1 MIGTIISQYRI
12 LQVLGGGGMGV
23 VYKAEDIKLGRLV
36 ALKFLP
42 DDLAQDPESLERF
55 VREARAASALNHPN
69 ICTIYNIEEF
79 EGRRFIAME
88 LLEGGTL
95 KDIIAAG
102 PLEVEHIL
110 DLGIQIADA
119 LDAAHAKRII
129 HRDIKPAN
137 IFVTERGQAKILDFG
152 LAKQTGE
159 KRMSRGAGMTGCVA
173 DAVTAALDQN
183 LTTTGI
189 TLGTAA
195 YMSPEQVR
203 GKSLDARSDL
213 FSFGLVLYE
222 MATGYQAFSG
232 KTSGVLF
239 EAILNQMPLAP
250 IRLNPRIPPRLDEVI
265 QKCLEKDRELRYHSA
280 ADLRTDLKRIRRE
293 TQSGPTPSVTGL
305 APVPRPWW
313 RTRIAAAFG
322 ALALGLMIAAGTF
335 LLLRDTGAI
344 DSVAVLPFVNSTND
358 PQAEYLSDGITE
370 SLIDSLSR
378 SPSLRVMS
386 RSAVFH
392 YKGQTPDPRAVGRD
406 LGVRAV
412 LTGRVVQMGDNLSIR
427 VELVD
432 ARDSRNLWGE
442 QYNRKLSDILA
453 LQDEIAKDMYE
464 KLRTRLSGEEE
475 KRITKRYTENAE
487 AYQTYLKGLYFWN
500 RWTED
505 GFKKAI
511 EQYQAAVER
520 DPGYALAYTGLA
532 DSYMLL
538 GDLGY
543 LPAKEAWPKAKD
555 AAALALSKDE
565 SLAEAHISTA
575 LVKELYD
582 WDWKGAEQEFQRALE
597 LDPKSAAAY
606 HWYGEFLAKMGRFDE
621 AAQKLQRAQQ
631 LDSLSPMINAT
642 LGWLYFVTHQ
652 YERATEQLKK
662 TLDMDPNFAPA
673 RRTLEV
679 VYAQRGMHREALAEW
694 QKALTLAGNPEL
706 AASLEH
712 DFTTSGYQGLLRDWN
727 EGLKAIAQGGY
738 VSPYGIAQSH
748 ARLGEKAPALE
759 WLARA
764 YNERDSRLVALK
776 VDPCFDALRSDPKFQ
791 DLLRRIGLPQ

>member
-1 MIGTIISQYRI
+1 MIGKIISQYRI
-12 LQVLGGGGMGV
+12 IEVLGGGGMGV

-55 VREARAASALNHPN
+55 AREARAASALNHPN

-79 EGRRFIAME
+79 QGRRFIAME
-88 LLEGGTL
+88 LMEGGTL
-95 KDIIAAG
+95 KDVVAG
-102 PLEVEHIL
+102 GALDLEHIL

-119 LDAAHAKRII
+119 LDAAHAKGIV

-152 LAKQTGE
+152 LAKQTAD
-159 KRMSRGAGMTGCVA
+159 KRLVGGAGISA
-173 DAVTAALDQN
+173 AITAPLGEN

-203 GKSLDARSDL
+203 GKELDARSDL

-222 MATGYQAFSG
+222 MATGLPAFTG
-232 KTSGVLF
+232 KTSGLVF
-239 EAILNQMPLAP
+239 EAILNKTPPAPL
-250 IRLNPRIPPRLDEVI
+250 RMNPNLPPRLDELI
-265 QKCLEKDRELRYHSA
+265 HKCLEKDRELRYHSA
-280 ADLRTDLKRIRRE
+280 ADVRTDLKRIRRE
-293 TQSGPTPSVTGL
+293 TQSTQSPSV
-305 APVPRPWW
+305 AAVPAAEAGPWW
-313 RTRIAAAFG
+313 RTR
-322 ALALGLMIAAGTF
+322 LALVSAA
-335 LLLRDTGAI
+335 LLLAVTLAGGSYLLMRDALAI
-344 DSVAVLPFVNSTND
+344 DSVAVLPFSNSANN

-370 SLIDSLSR
+370 SLINSLSQ
-378 SPSLRVMS
+378 SPNLKVMS

-392 YKGQTPDPRAVGRD
+392 YKGQAPDPKTVGRD

-412 LTGRVVQMGDNLSIR
+412 LTGRLVQMGDNLSIS

-432 ARDSRNLWGE
+432 ARNSRSLWGE
-442 QYNRKLSDILA
+442 QYNRKLSDL
-453 LQDEIAKDMYE
+453 LTVQDEIAKDIYE
-464 KLRTRLSGEEE
+464 KLRTRLSGEEA

-487 AYQTYLKGLYFWN
+487 AYQIYLKGLYFWN

-511 EQYQAAVER
+511 EQYQTAVQR

-543 LPAKEAWPKAKD
+543 LPAKEAWPPARDAAGSALAKD
-555 AAALALSKDE
+555 P

-582 WDWKGAEQEFQRALE
+582 WDWKGAEQEFRRAIE
-597 LDPKSAAAY
+597 LDPKSAVAY

-621 AAQKLQRAQQ
+621 AAQRLQRAQQ
-631 LDSLSPMINAT
+631 LDTLSPMINAT

-652 YERATEQLKK
+652 YERATDQLKK

-694 QKALTLAGNPEL
+694 QKALTLSGNPEL

-712 DFTTSGYQGLLRDWN
+712 DFATTGYQGLLRGWN
-727 EGLKAIAQGGY
+727 EGLKAIAQESF

-748 ARLGEKAPALE
+748 ARLGEKGPAIE
-759 WLARA
+759 WLTRA
-764 YNERDSRLVALK
+764 YYERDSRLVALK
-776 VDPCFDALRSDPKFQ
+776 VDPCFDALRADPTFQ
-791 DLLRRIGLPQ
+791 DLLRRVGLP